1 MELSPV
7 SGRRAAGPTARGGGR
22 RGAEQHSRAR
32 RPARV
37 GRGCGESAGRG
48 GRGGGAA
55 AAAEPLTCPHRAAAA
70 PARPRHGP
78 PGRRRAAAAC
88 PRLPPGH
95 PPALPRLRRR
105 ARPAEFQ
112 GERGGPRCGA
122 GVPGAPR
129 EPGSPCGGG
138 GAAPRC
144 GALAAVPEPLPR
156 GRSRG
161 RRAGRLPLHCGAR
174 RALICENE
182 LLFFFF

>member
-95 PPALPRLRRR
+95 PPALPRLRGR

-138 GAAPRC
+138 GGGSAMRGSRC
-144 GALAAVPEPLPR
+144 GPRAAAAGSEPGTASRAPPAALR
-156 GRSRG
+156 GEEGSD
-161 RRAGRLPLHCGAR
+161 L
-174 RALICENE
+174 
-182 LLFFFF
+182 